1 MKPIDR
7 TQKPPIIV
15 EMHEHETP
23 DETEMRF
30 KSVDPE
36 AKKAGWKFATMR
48 ESARALTPLD

>member
-1 MKPIDR
+1 
-7 TQKPPIIV
+7 
-15 EMHEHETP
+15 MHEHETP

-36 AKKAGWKFATMR
+36 AKKGGWKFATMR